1 MHFLLENSI
10 RLTHQK
16 KFVFSLI
23 QDRPI
28 LDFCLNIS
36 ECKTFLSVVEK
47 LLVKAQKR
55 YNHYRDVMDGGEAT
69 TRQQT
74 LYMEAEENLEH
85 LEGIKDSMKNFIR
98 DYQKK

>member
-1 MHFLLENSI
+1 MAFIGQS
-10 RLTHQK
+10 
-16 KFVFSLI
+16 
-23 QDRPI
+23 RP
-28 LDFCLNIS
+28 DWNRPWDMYVCLNIS

-85 LEGIKDSMKNFIR
+85 LESIKDSMKNFIR

>member
-1 MHFLLENSI
+1 MAFIGQS
-10 RLTHQK
+10 
-16 KFVFSLI
+16 
-23 QDRPI
+23 RP
-28 LDFCLNIS
+28 DWNRPWDMYVCLNIS

-74 LYMEAEENLEH
+74 LYMEAEENLEN
-85 LEGIKDSMKNFIR
+85 LESVKRTILTFLKE
-98 DYQKK
+98 YQKSDD

>member
-1 MHFLLENSI
+1 MAFIGES
-10 RLTHQK
+10 RPDY
-16 KFVFSLI
+16 
-23 QDRPI
+23 DRPW
-28 LDFCLNIS
+28 DMYVCLNMG
-36 ECKTFLSVVEK
+36 ECKSFLPVVEK

-55 YNHYRDVMDGGEAT
+55 YDHYRDVMDTGEAT

-74 LYMEAEENLEH
+74 LYMEAEENIEH

>member
-1 MHFLLENSI
+1 MAFIGES
-10 RLTHQK
+10 R
-16 KFVFSLI
+16 
-23 QDRPI
+23 QDWNRPW
-28 LDFCLNIS
+28 DMYVCLNIS
-36 ECKTFLSVVEK
+36 ECKTFLPVVEK
-47 LLVKAQKR
+47 LLAKAQKR

-85 LEGIKDSMKNFIR
+85 LEGIAKSMVNYIR